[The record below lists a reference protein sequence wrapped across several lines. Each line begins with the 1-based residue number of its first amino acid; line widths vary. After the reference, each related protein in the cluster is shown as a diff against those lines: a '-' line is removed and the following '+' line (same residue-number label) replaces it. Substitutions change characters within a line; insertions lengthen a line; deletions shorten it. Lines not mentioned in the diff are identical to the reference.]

1 MADACSICFT
11 VSGHTYATLKMVRH
25 GWRFVGKG
33 KQNIAL
39 GKWHFRIASLLW
51 WRRVIAQSS
60 SHKVTFAIDHV
71 FVCWNSCLSLS
82 NSLFKIAQEFYKLW
96 TTYQKTTGRYDESIH
111 HSHSIITAIVLC
123 PWVNIVKSQGSLNIW
138 NFLSYIFR
146 EHIFPKIQPTSNKM
160 EHIKT
165 HPFSA
170 SVFPAGLP
178 LCDSSYWS
186 GRVYWSA
193 SQYSFSGQN
202 YRPKL

>member
-11 VSGHTYATLKMVRH
+11 VSGHTYTTLKMVRH

-96 TTYQKTTGRYDESIH
+96 TTYQKAKGRYDENIHQPFNNNCHCAMSRGEYCQEPRKPQHLEYLVIHLQGARLSIDPADFKQNG
-111 HSHSIITAIVLC
+111 T
-123 PWVNIVKSQGSLNIW
+123 Q
-138 NFLSYIFR
+138 
-146 EHIFPKIQPTSNKM
+146 
-160 EHIKT
+160 KT

-170 SVFPAGLP
+170 SDFPASLP
-178 LCDSSYWS
+178 LCDSSYSDWL
-186 GRVYWSA
+186 GLFICE
-193 SQYSFSGQN
+193 Q
-202 YRPKL
+202 K